1 MTAKT
6 LQKIAS
12 PTTAKRFGGLD
23 EREVLARLRAL
34 SAAITEPSLEG
45 VLGGPIDVSRDES
58 IEASTDVSI
67 EEAAEVFARAA
78 WSGISEPGDRI
89 AGILIAALGATTA
102 LDLLIQRRDTKH
114 IMALIKDSGASDF
127 LGVSCDDDFAQAVTS
142 GLERWAPRLNA
153 HEALAHLERAARFD
167 TTLLTPNHE
176 QWPEGLNDLGFHAP
190 HVLWVRGAPQ
200 VLATLPS
207 SIALVGARAS
217 TGYGEHV
224 TMEAAAGLVDRGVA
238 VVSGAAYGID
248 GMAHRS
254 ALASGGSTI
263 AFLAGGVDRF
273 YPSGH
278 DALLHRIVASGAVV
292 SELPCGSS
300 PTKWRFLQRNRLI
313 AAASSATVVIEAG
326 WRSGSLN
333 TAGHAAALGRPLG
346 VVPGPVTSASSAGC
360 HRLLRETD
368 AILVTN
374 AAEMVE
380 LISLS
385 PAEEAAGLITRDERD
400 NRAPAPRE
408 SSEEQRVIDA
418 LSLRTPRDTEDIAR
432 RAGLSI
438 IQTQSALGL
447 CEVSGRALAGEK
459 GWRRLDGNTHGKPCL
474 A

>member
-1 MTAKT
+1 MT
-6 LQKIAS
+6 L
-12 PTTAKRFGGLD
+12 TTSRVFGGLD
-23 EREVLARLRAL
+23 EAEVLARLRAL
-34 SAAITEPSLEG
+34 SAVGESSTVSEG
-45 VLGGPIDVSRDES
+45 ADI
-58 IEASTDVSI
+58 
-67 EEAAEVFARAA
+67 FARAA

-102 LDLLIQRRDTKH
+102 LDALIQRLSAAQ
-114 IMALIKDSGASDF
+114 ILSLLEEANAGNS
-127 LGVSCDDDFAQAVTS
+127 LGIILEAEFVLAVAS

-153 HEALAHLERAARFD
+153 RDALAHLERAARFH
-167 TTLLTPNHE
+167 TSLLTPAHE
-176 QWPEGLNDLGFHAP
+176 LWPHGLLDLGFHAP
-190 HVLWVRGAPQ
+190 HVLWVRGDTRF
-200 VLATLPS
+200 LATLPV

-224 TMEAAAGLVDRGVA
+224 TMEAAAGLVDRGVT

-254 ALASGGSTI
+254 ALASGGTTI

-278 DALLHRIVASGAVV
+278 DALLHRIVASGVVV

-313 AAASSATVVIEAG
+313 AAASAATVVIEAG

-346 VVPGPVTSASSAGC
+346 VVPGPVTSASSGGC

-374 AAEMVE
+374 AAEMAE
-380 LISLS
+380 LISVMPLIEDVILAS
-385 PAEEAAGLITRDERD
+385 AEALAGVVI
-400 NRAPAPRE
+400 APRE
-408 SSEEQRVIDA
+408 SSDEQRVLDA
-418 LSLRTPRDTEDIAR
+418 LSVRSPRLTEDVAR
-432 RAGLSI
+432 RAGLSVAD
-438 IQTQSALGL
+438 TQGVLGL
-447 CEVSGRALAGEK
+447 LHLDERAATTTK
-459 GWRRLDGNTHGKPCL
+459 GWRRTATSEKKIDKKLS
-474 A
+474 

>member
-1 MTAKT
+1 MTT
-6 LQKIAS
+6 T
-12 PTTAKRFGGLD
+12 TTASETTAPSAQTGQHFGGLD
-23 EREVLARLRAL
+23 ETEVLARLRAL
-34 SAAITEPSLEG
+34 SA
-45 VLGGPIDVSRDES
+45 LGNVGAGDAACDVSLN
-58 IEASTDVSI
+58 V
-67 EEAAEVFARAA
+67 AAEVFARAA

-89 AGILIAALGATTA
+89 AGILIAALGAAGA
-102 LDLLIQRRDTKH
+102 LDALIQRAAATN
-114 IMALIKDSGASDF
+114 IVGLVMESEAGPS
-127 LGVSCDDDFAQAVTS
+127 LGVAFDGEFLQAVTS

-167 TTLLTPNHE
+167 ATLLTPNHE
-176 QWPEGLNDLGFHAP
+176 LWPEGLNDLGFHAP
-190 HVLWVRGAPQ
+190 HALWVRGAPQ
-200 VLATLPS
+200 FLSTLALS
-207 SIALVGARAS
+207 VALVGARAS

-224 TMEAAAGLVDRGVA
+224 TMEAAAGLVDRGVT

-254 ALASGGSTI
+254 ALASGGTTI

-313 AAASSATVVIEAG
+313 AAASAATVVIEAG

-333 TAGHAAALGRPLG
+333 TAGHASALGRPLG

-380 LISLS
+380 LISLEGL
-385 PAEEAAGLITRDERD
+385 PARDTGARDDRGGSETIGGHRASTVGRAASGGER
-400 NRAPAPRE
+400 E
-408 SSEEQRVIDA
+408 TSEENRVIDA
-418 LSLRTPRDTEDIAR
+418 LSARTPRSIEDVAR

-438 IQTQSALGL
+438 TQTQSALGL
-447 CEVSGRALAGEK
+447 CEVSGRAAAGEK
-459 GWRRLDGNTHGKPCL
+459 GWRRLDVAPR
-474 A
+474 